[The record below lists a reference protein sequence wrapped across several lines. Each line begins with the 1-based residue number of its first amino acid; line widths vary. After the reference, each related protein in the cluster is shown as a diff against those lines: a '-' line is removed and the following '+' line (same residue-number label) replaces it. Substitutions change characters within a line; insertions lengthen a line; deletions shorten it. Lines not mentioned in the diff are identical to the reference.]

1 MPEGRSRTRTG
12 FARHLSLLAAL
23 LCAVTGA
30 FQPAA
35 AAQNEII
42 YSFSYGTSDG
52 LSPYGGVVSDG
63 KGNLFGTCESGGAIG
78 SPFGSYGTVFELSPK
93 SGGGWTETILYN
105 FGSASGDGIQPLA
118 TMIFD
123 SKGNLYGTTQ
133 AGGANNGSG
142 TVFEMSPKTGGGW
155 TEKVIHSFGGTG
167 DGIQPGYGSLAF
179 DTKGNLYGT
188 THKGGAHG
196 VGTVFELTPAAG
208 GTWTEKVLY
217 SFGASNVDGASP
229 TAGVNFDAV
238 GNLYGTT
245 YAGGIYSYGTVFKLA
260 PQSGGTWKESI
271 LHSFDVNGVDGANP
285 TAAVIIDS
293 EGNLYGTT
301 EYGGAF
307 GNGLHLGTV
316 YELSPSS
323 GGVWAETIIHSFT
336 GGLTNGD
343 GDYPISSLTFDTA
356 GNLYG
361 TTMGGGVPA
370 VGTVFEFLRTA
381 GGWTEKLLYTF
392 AALGSDG
399 HNPYGSL
406 AFDAAGNLY
415 GTTTAGGANSFGL
428 DGTVFEIANVVT
440 ASPKFSPAGGA
451 YSVAQ
456 SVKITST
463 TSGAAIYYSINEAP
477 TATKYT
483 GPISV
488 AKSEIIS
495 AFALG
500 TGLPPSRTST
510 ASYQIGTVA
519 APPVFSPPGGTYTV
533 PQSVTIIEAAPH
545 ATVYY
550 TTNGT
555 TPTTT
560 SAKYTVPIT
569 VAASQTIK
577 AFAVATGYADSAVA
591 TAAYTITPVVPPV
604 EKVLHGF
611 GSGTDGNLPY
621 AGLVA
626 DGKGNLYGTT
636 KYGGTHSVTYAN
648 VKTTAGTLFELSP
661 VTGGGWTEKVV
672 YNFGATASD
681 AAHPVG
687 SLIFDSKGNLYG
699 TSFGGGAFG
708 VGAAFELV
716 PATGGGWTEKVL
728 HSFGSTLTDG
738 EQPEAGLVMDSK
750 GNLYGTTQLGGANG
764 FGLNGY
770 GTVFELSPASGG
782 AWTEKVL
789 YSFNYLS
796 KTDGYYPVSP
806 LVFDSKGNLYGT
818 TTDGGAGQDLEG
830 GGTVFELSL
839 AGTSWTEK
847 ILYSFGGGSTNGYR
861 IMGGVVLDSAGNI
874 YGVANSGGNG
884 YDLDGTLFELSPV
897 SGGWSETVLHSFGA
911 FESDGINPI
920 GGLIMDIA
928 GNLYGTTSAGG
939 ANGYGTVFELKKQSG
954 GGWTEDV
961 LHSFNL
967 NGTDGANPAAALIF
981 DSLGNLYGTTQYG
994 GAHGGSTAGGV
1005 AFEIV
1010 SGLTKATTA
1019 TLLSSSANP
1028 STAGQ
1033 SVTFTATVKP
1043 EFTGVPAGS
1052 VTFKD
1057 GTTTLATV
1065 TLSGGV
1071 AKYSTSALT
1080 AGKHSISAVYGGG
1093 AIFATS
1099 TGGLTQTVN

>member
-1 MPEGRSRTRTG
+1 MPKGQGSRVTFRVVRN
-12 FARHLSLLAAL
+12 FSLLAF
-23 LCAVTGA
+23 A
-30 FQPAA
+30 FTTIAAFLPTA
-35 AAQNEII
+35 AAQNEVI
-42 YSFSYGTSDG
+42 YSFYYGTSDG

-63 KGNLFGTCESGGAIG
+63 KGNLYGTAESGGAIG
-78 SPFGSYGTVFELSPK
+78 SPFGSNGTVFELSPK
-93 SGGGWTETILYN
+93 SGGGWTETTLYN
-105 FGSASGDGIQPLA
+105 FGSVSGDGIQPLA

-133 AGGANNGSG
+133 AGGANNSSG

-155 TEKVIHSFGGTG
+155 TEKVLHSFGGTG
-167 DGIQPGYGSLAF
+167 DGIQPGYGSLVF
-179 DTKGNLYGT
+179 DAKGNLYGT
-188 THKGGAHG
+188 THKGGANG
-196 VGTVFELTPAAG
+196 VGSVFELTPAAG

-229 TAGVNFDAV
+229 TAGVIFDAA

-245 YAGGIYSYGTVFKLA
+245 YAGGAYDYGTVFKLT

-285 TAAVIIDS
+285 TAAVIIDG

-301 EYGGAF
+301 KFGGAF

-323 GGVWAETIIHSFT
+323 GGVWAETVIHSFT

-370 VGTVFEFLRTA
+370 EGTVFKFQRSA

-392 AALGSDG
+392 SALPSDG
-399 HNPYGSL
+399 HNPYASL
-406 AFDAAGNLY
+406 TFDAAGNLY
-415 GTTTAGGANSFGL
+415 GTTTAGGSNSFGL
-428 DGTVFEIANVVT
+428 YGTVFEIPSIVT
-440 ASPKFSPAGGA
+440 ASPKFSPVGGA
-451 YSVAQ
+451 YTTAQ

-477 TATKYT
+477 TSTKYT
-483 GPISV
+483 GPVSV
-488 AKSEIIS
+488 SKSETLS

-500 TGLPPSRTST
+500 AGLPPSETST

-519 APPVFSPPGGTYTV
+519 AAPVFSPSAGTYTV

-560 SAKYTVPIT
+560 SAKYTAPIT
-569 VAASQTIK
+569 VSATQTIK
-577 AFAVATGYADSAVA
+577 AFAVATGYADSPVA
-591 TAAYTITPVVPPV
+591 SAAYTITPVIPPV
-604 EKVLHGF
+604 AKVLHAF
-611 GSGTDGNLPY
+611 GSGTDGNLAY
-621 AGLVA
+621 AGLIA

-648 VKTTAGTLFELSP
+648 VTTKAGTLFELSP
-661 VTGGGWTEKVV
+661 VSGSWTEKVL

-681 AAHPVG
+681 AAHPVA
-687 SLIFDSKGNLYG
+687 SLIFDTKGNLYG
-699 TSFGGGAFG
+699 TSFGGGVYG
-708 VGAAFELV
+708 VGTVFELIPV
-716 PATGGGWTEKVL
+716 TGGGWTEKVL

-738 EQPEAGLVMDSK
+738 EQPEAGLVMDAK
-750 GNLYGTTQLGGANG
+750 GNLYGTTQVGGANG
-764 FGLNGY
+764 YGLNGY

-789 YSFNYLS
+789 YSFDYLS
-796 KTDGYYPVSP
+796 KTDGYYPTSP
-806 LVFDSKGNLYGT
+806 LAFDSKGNLYGT
-818 TTDGGAGQDLEG
+818 TTDGGSGQDLEG
-830 GGTVFELSL
+830 GGTVFELTPS
-839 AGTSWTEK
+839 GSSWTEK

-861 IMGGVVLDSAGNI
+861 IMGGVVLDSAGNV

-897 SGGWSETVLHSFGA
+897 GGGWSQTVLHSFGA
-911 FESDGINPI
+911 FEGDGINPI
-920 GGLIMDIA
+920 GGLIMDSA

-939 ANGYGTVFELKKQSG
+939 ADDDGTVYKLKKQSA

-967 NGTDGANPAAALIF
+967 NGTDGATPAAALIF
-981 DSLGNLYGTTQYG
+981 DALGNLYGTTQYG
-994 GAHGGSTAGGV
+994 GAHGSSTTGGIV
-1005 AFEIV
+1005 FEIT
-1010 SGLTKATTA
+1010 SGLTKATT
-1019 TLLSSSANP
+1019 TTSLTSSANP
-1028 STAGQ
+1028 STSGQ

-1043 EFTGVPAGS
+1043 EFTGTPTGT

-1057 GTTTLATV
+1057 GSTTLGAV
-1065 TLSGGV
+1065 TLSAGV
-1071 AKYSTSALT
+1071 AKYSTATLT
-1080 AGKHSISAVYGGG
+1080 AGAHSISAVYGGST
-1093 AIFATS
+1093 AFATS
-1099 TGGLTQTVN
+1099 TATLTQTVK